1 MLTIQNT
8 EQLNCTSPCVI
19 MSTVYLRAEGG
30 IGHLSCQSI
39 VLIKGHIVGRISNPL
54 GIKQILVI
62 EQYPEVISERQLI
75 QASVYSYL
83 IGNTCVFA

>member
-1 MLTIQNT
+1 MFSIQYT
-8 EQLNCTSPCVI
+8 EELYRTSPGVV
-19 MSTVYLRAEGG
+19 MSTVYLRTKGG

-39 VLIKGHIVGRISNPL
+39 ILIKGHIVGRISNTL

>member
-19 MSTVYLRAEGG
+19 MSTVYLRTEGG

-39 VLIKGHIVGRISNPL
+39 VLIKGHIVGRISNAL
-54 GIKQILVI
+54 GIEQILVV
-62 EQYPEVISERQLI
+62 EQYPCLLYTSHGNSQSQPSLLLTVIR
-75 QASVYSYL
+75 
-83 IGNTCVFA
+83 F